1 VFRGL
6 LREKDNKEVIKN
18 NKKLRNIKIAKS
30 V

>member
-1 VFRGL
+1 VFRGH